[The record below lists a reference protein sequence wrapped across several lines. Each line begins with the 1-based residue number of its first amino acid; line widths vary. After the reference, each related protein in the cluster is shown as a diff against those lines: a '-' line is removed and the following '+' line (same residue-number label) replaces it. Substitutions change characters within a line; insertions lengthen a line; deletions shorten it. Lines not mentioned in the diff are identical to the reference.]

1 MLMTMLTPTITFFVL
16 SVFLVIIFFP
26 RTLVFSL
33 SLVIYISLLLFS
45 VVNFSL
51 ISGLLA
57 LLVLL
62 VYVGA
67 IIIMISYIC
76 AVSPNIKYF
85 SSFVSILTAVFV
97 VAFLF
102 LSLVF
107 PTIII
112 NLVPVNDSHITPSFL
127 FTDVGFWFLAVLSLF
142 MVIILIY
149 STYIRPVASSLR
161 SSSLK

>member
-97 VAFLF
+97 VAFLS

-112 NLVPVNDSHITPSFL
+112 NLVPANDSHITPSFL

-142 MVIILIY
+142 IVIILIY

>member
-1 MLMTMLTPTITFFVL
+1 MLTPTITFFVL

-85 SSFVSILTAVFV
+85 SSFVSTLTAVFV

-102 LSLVF
+102 SRLSGVNILAI
-107 PTIII
+107 PTRMKPIK
-112 NLVPVNDSHITPSFL
+112 
-127 FTDVGFWFLAVLSLF
+127 GFFFFSMQF
-142 MVIILIY
+142 F
-149 STYIRPVASSLR
+149 
-161 SSSLK
+161 